1 MNIVEPIFAQS
12 ANKPAELA
20 LCAPGTGFNLVSY
33 GRLARSVN
41 NVCRRIIAAG
51 LLPRNRVAVFIEDP
65 IFHAIVLIALT
76 RLGIVT
82 VSGTTRGFSW
92 HFAIDAVVADQP
104 FEFPAGKVILAHADW
119 TSGEGEAREQ
129 QYLYRAAPGDVCRI
143 FLASGTNGKE
153 NAVAV
158 TNRMMAARINIQKLF
173 FGPQAPFCTRTW
185 LDLPLTT
192 SLGFQVLLATLWR
205 GGAVAMTGNLEKTID
220 AIPAYKPQNMVGSP
234 QNLLEAV
241 EWIEKRVPYRC
252 GFEAVF
258 VAGSSL
264 PEDPSTR
271 VRSRMCSNLTRGY
284 ESPEATMVAAMP
296 AHFAPRTAGA
306 VGYVLPGII
315 VEIVDD
321 DDRALPSER
330 DGVVRIKS
338 EYGANEYLEDPAET
352 QRVFRNGWFYPG
364 NFGYLTQENML
375 VISGRTV
382 DAP

>member
-1 MNIVEPIFAQS
+1 
-12 ANKPAELA
+12 
-20 LCAPGTGFNLVSY
+20 
-33 GRLARSVN
+33 
-41 NVCRRIIAAG
+41 
-51 LLPRNRVAVFIEDP
+51 VAVFIEDP

-82 VSGTTRGFSW
+82 ISGTTRGFSW
-92 HFAIDAVVADQP
+92 RFAIDAVVADQP

-119 TSGEGEAREQ
+119 TLGDADAREQ

-143 FLASGTNGKE
+143 VLASGTNGKE

-158 TNRMMAARINIQKLF
+158 TNRTMAARINNQKLF

-192 SLGFQVLLATLWR
+192 SLGFQVLLAGLWR
-205 GGAVAMTGNLEKTID
+205 GGAVVMTGDPEKTID
-220 AIPAYKPQNMVGSP
+220 ALPAYKVQNMVGSP
-234 QNLLEAV
+234 RTLLEAV
-241 EWIEKRVPYRC
+241 ESIEKRAPYRC

-258 VAGSSL
+258 VTGSSL
-264 PEDPSTR
+264 PEDLSTR
-271 VRSRMCSNLTRGY
+271 VRSRICSNLTRGY

-296 AHFAPRTAGA
+296 AHFAPGTAGA
-306 VGYVLPGII
+306 VGYALPGII
-315 VEIVDD
+315 VEIVDG

-338 EYGANEYLEDPAET
+338 EYGASEYLEDPAET

-364 NFGYLTQENML
+364 DFGYLTHENML
-375 VISGRTV
+375 VISGRSV